1 MAKGNFEGFYP
12 FIFIILFYLVSN
24 LRKSMKKKE
33 SVEQPR
39 PSPQLKPAVKS
50 RPPPI
55 EPIKVPIAKK
65 GEASLLPPSRHKSMT
80 KRPRIQKIVGRLNS
94 KKDLIYIS
102 EILARHDK
110 F

>member
-39 PSPQLKPAVKS
+39 PSPQLKPAFKTPKVES
-50 RPPPI
+50 
-55 EPIKVPIAKK
+55 VPIIKK
-65 GEASLLPPSRHKSMT
+65 IEEPAIPSPRQKT
-80 KRPRIQKIVGRLNS
+80 ACKRPRIQKIVGRLHS
-94 KKDLIYIS
+94 KKDLIFIT
-102 EILARHDK
+102 EILARRDK

>member
-33 SVEQPR
+33 SAEQPR
-39 PSPQLKPAVKS
+39 PSPRPKPAFKTPKVES
-50 RPPPI
+50 
-55 EPIKVPIAKK
+55 VPIIKK
-65 GEASLLPPSRHKSMT
+65 VEDTAITLPKQKIIS
-80 KRPRIQKIVGRLNS
+80 KRPRIQKIVGRLHS
-94 KKDLIYIS
+94 KKDLIFIT
-102 EILARHDK
+102 EILARRDK